1 MKYLSLKKE
10 NENRRERLARMK
22 AGAEIRGR
30 TYEYLKDSGVPGRES
45 GRVIT
50 NPAAPWLMPQHT
62 GSGGDAMAKSV
73 EQYLEY
79 EKEISPLITAN
90 DKEIA
95 CINAA
100 VHALSDPMER
110 EVLRLR
116 YLDGDGDSYR
126 LMRWR
131 EVAIRIYG
139 DDDAKDIISA
149 QRLHDK
155 ALLEIDF
162 V

>member
-22 AGAEIRGR
+22 AGAEIHGR
-30 TYEYLKDSGVPGRES
+30 TYEYLKDSGISGRES

-95 CINAA
+95 CINAC
-100 VHALSDPMER
+100 LLYTSD
-110 EVLRLR
+110 
-116 YLDGDGDSYR
+116 
-126 LMRWR
+126 
-131 EVAIRIYG
+131 AA
-139 DDDAKDIISA
+139 DD
-149 QRLHDK
+149 
-155 ALLEIDF
+155 
-162 V
+162 

>member
-1 MKYLSLKKE
+1 MAYIEHDQLDAQLKKLE
-10 NENRRERLARMK
+10 NVCAEN
-22 AGAEIRGR
+22 GF
-30 TYEYLKDSGVPGRES
+30 TYKFLR
-45 GRVIT
+45 
-50 NPAAPWLMPQHT
+50 
-62 GSGGDAMAKSV
+62 
-73 EQYLEY
+73 
-79 EKEISPLITAN
+79 
-90 DKEIA
+90 DK
-95 CINAA
+95 
-100 VHALSDPMER
+100 
-110 EVLRLR
+110 

>member
-1 MKYLSLKKE
+1 MDE
-10 NENRRERLARMK
+10 NN
-22 AGAEIRGR
+22 
-30 TYEYLKDSGVPGRES
+30 
-45 GRVIT
+45 IT
-50 NPAAPWLMPQHT
+50 QEQATMTVQNGQAQEPAAGT
-62 GSGGDAMAKSV
+62 GAAQPVS
-73 EQYLEY
+73 YTHL
-79 EKEISPLITAN
+79 